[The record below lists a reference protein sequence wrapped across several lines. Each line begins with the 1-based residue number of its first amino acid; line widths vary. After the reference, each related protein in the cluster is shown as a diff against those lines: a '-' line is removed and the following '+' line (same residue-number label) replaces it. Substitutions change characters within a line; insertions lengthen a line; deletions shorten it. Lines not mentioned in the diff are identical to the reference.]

1 MFTIINN
8 PLIPIRAEADE
19 RSEMIS
25 QLLFGQQIE
34 ILETVENWYYIKNLA
49 DNYEGWIAK
58 RTVNRRHFTEKA
70 VDTSK
75 FKAAKT
81 PMVICFMTSSVDKVI
96 LPGGSMLPPIAREQ
110 FELGGELYQIAQ
122 LEPVYTKNNDG
133 QLVVELAQQYTNAP
147 YLWGGK
153 SILGM
158 DCSGLVQVV
167 YSMLGIYLPRDAS
180 QQVDHGEV
188 VDFLSETQPG
198 DLAFFA
204 NEEGSIIHVG
214 ILINSHQ
221 IIHASGNVKKEIID
235 SQGIISS
242 HTGEYSHH
250 LRVIKRII

>member
-1 MFTIINN
+1 MFTIINT
-8 PLIPIRAEADE
+8 PLIPIRTESNE
-19 RSEMIS
+19 RSEMVS

-34 ILETVENWYYIKNLA
+34 ILETLDKWYYIKNLA

-58 RTVNRRHFTEKA
+58 KTINRRFFTQNP
-70 VDTSK
+70 VDTSA

-96 LPGGSMLPPIAREQ
+96 LPGGSMLPPLTREQ

-122 LEPVYTKNNDG
+122 LEPVYTKNDTG

-153 SILGM
+153 SILGL

-167 YSMLGIYLPRDAS
+167 YSMLGIFLPRDAS
-180 QQVDHGEV
+180 QQVEQGEV

-204 NEEGSIIHVG
+204 DEEENISHVG

-221 IIHASGNVKKEIID
+221 IIHASGTVKKEIID
-235 SQGIISS
+235 SHGIISS
-242 HTGEYSHH
+242 FTGEYSHH